1 MNCLRINDNSKAP
14 KSNFSAIPNLAEC
27 LADKT
32 LEQLDR
38 EGVFMLSN
46 AVQDADDVTED
57 QMVLQSVN
65 GQYQTGNI
73 MGFFGL
79 GDERLTV
86 ASRFC
91 EADLF
96 LQYLLAK
103 VMDFPTILN
112 SPADASQDDRLFDFL
127 IFLFPSY
134 LRAALRKGP
143 FKKYV
148 NVRHN
153 DDRLRGTIN
162 VSRHIRE
169 NTPFVGTV
177 AYDQRELSYDNDLM
191 ELIRHTVEYVKGRQ
205 YGRLL
210 LANVRDE
217 VRLVVAATPG
227 YRLSERQKVVE
238 KNAKSPVRHAYY
250 REYLAL
256 QKLCLLILRHRRH
269 QIGSGAHQIYGVLV
283 DGAWLWEEYLN
294 TLIGEWFHH
303 PKNKSRQGAQY
314 LFSGSI
320 GLIYPDFIGRDA
332 QHRMIADAKYKPVG
346 NINGSDYQQV
356 LAYMLRFDAKSGF
369 YLYPDKDGETAKTLW
384 VNQGSTYESDIRPR
398 DDLRIVKLGLAIPQN
413 AVTHGDFAEKMA
425 ESERQFL
432 AAFRQSVEQAPI

>member
-1 MNCLRINDNSKAP
+1 
-14 KSNFSAIPNLAEC
+14 
-27 LADKT
+27 
-32 LEQLDR
+32 
-38 EGVFMLSN
+38 
-46 AVQDADDVTED
+46 
-57 QMVLQSVN
+57 MVLQSVN

-169 NTPFVGTV
+169 NTPFIGTV

-205 YGRLL
+205 YGRPL

-227 YRLSERQKVVE
+227 YRLSERQKEERQEPRSSRLLPRIPHTAEALPSHPPPQKAPDRQRSSSNLRRARRWCVAMGGVSQHAHWGMVPPPQKQE
-238 KNAKSPVRHAYY
+238 PARSPV
-250 REYLAL
+250 
-256 QKLCLLILRHRRH
+256 
-269 QIGSGAHQIYGVLV
+269 SVLWQHWA
-283 DGAWLWEEYLN
+283 D
-294 TLIGEWFHH
+294 I
-303 PKNKSRQGAQY
+303 SR
-314 LFSGSI
+314 L
-320 GLIYPDFIGRDA
+320 
-332 QHRMIADAKYKPVG
+332 H
-346 NINGSDYQQV
+346 
-356 LAYMLRFDAKSGF
+356 
-369 YLYPDKDGETAKTLW
+369 W
-384 VNQGSTYESDIRPR
+384 
-398 DDLRIVKLGLAIPQN
+398 
-413 AVTHGDFAEKMA
+413 
-425 ESERQFL
+425 
-432 AAFRQSVEQAPI
+432 

>member
-134 LRAALRKGP
+134 LRTALRKGP

-169 NTPFVGTV
+169 NTP
-177 AYDQRELSYDNDLM
+177 
-191 ELIRHTVEYVKGRQ
+191 
-205 YGRLL
+205 L
-210 LANVRDE
+210 LAR
-217 VRLVVAATPG
+217 
-227 YRLSERQKVVE
+227 
-238 KNAKSPVRHAYY
+238 SPTI
-250 REYLAL
+250 
-256 QKLCLLILRHRRH
+256 K
-269 QIGSGAHQIYGVLV
+269 GS
-283 DGAWLWEEYLN
+283 
-294 TLIGEWFHH
+294 
-303 PKNKSRQGAQY
+303 
-314 LFSGSI
+314 
-320 GLIYPDFIGRDA
+320 YP
-332 QHRMIADAKYKPVG
+332 
-346 NINGSDYQQV
+346 
-356 LAYMLRFDAKSGF
+356 
-369 YLYPDKDGETAKTLW
+369 TT
-384 VNQGSTYESDIRPR
+384 T
-398 DDLRIVKLGLAIPQN
+398 
-413 AVTHGDFAEKMA
+413 T
-425 ESERQFL
+425 
-432 AAFRQSVEQAPI
+432 